1 MWTALLAT
9 LNAIDGREYDV
20 WSVNAE
26 AEYLEEGELVE
37 GLLEPGVAIPGALA
51 EPGP

>member
-1 MWTALLAT
+1 LLAT

-26 AEYLEEGELVE
+26 AEYLEEGDLVE
-37 GLLEPGVAIPGALA
+37 GLLEPGAISVSLPVHDA
-51 EPGP
+51 